1 MFDFRD
7 LFVLDLANNHQGDL
21 KHALNIIEETSNIV
35 QKNNIRAAFKFQF
48 RQLDSFIHPNHQN
61 RSELKHIK
69 RFKETELSMD
79 KYTTLFDAVKNSNM
93 LTMCTPFDESSVDI
107 IEKFK
112 FDIIKVASCSSKD
125 WPLLE
130 KISDT
135 NIPIIFSTGGL
146 QLSDIDNLVSF
157 FEHKNCDF
165 AIMHCVSIYPTPDKD
180 CNLNQIDVL
189 KNRYPNKVIGWS
201 THEDP
206 EDIMQISI
214 AVSKGAKM
222 FERHIGKETNDI
234 KLNAYSSNQYQLDKW
249 FKAFIKSKLICGKNE
264 RLINPDELVSLNSLK
279 RGVYAKTN
287 LKSGQKLLQSNVYF
301 AMPYLEGQLASGEW
315 NESISLKKDI
325 KKDDCFKKDNLNIPP
340 LSESMIIKKAIHK
353 VKALLSQAKIIL
365 NNDFEAEYSHH
376 YGVKKFNEVGVVI
389 ITIINRQYCKKILV
403 QLPNQKHPMH
413 YHKLKEETFLVVYG
427 SLNLIVDGKERVL
440 LPGDTCLVQPGVWH
454 SFSSEKGCVFEEI
467 STTHYNNDSVY
478 KDKKI
483 NKMKREERKTQVKH
497 WGRWELHEKLDN
509 LSVL

>member
-234 KLNAYSSNQYQLDKW
+234 KY
-249 FKAFIKSKLICGKNE
+249 
-264 RLINPDELVSLNSLK
+264 
-279 RGVYAKTN
+279 
-287 LKSGQKLLQSNVYF
+287 
-301 AMPYLEGQLASGEW
+301 
-315 NESISLKKDI
+315 
-325 KKDDCFKKDNLNIPP
+325 
-340 LSESMIIKKAIHK
+340 
-353 VKALLSQAKIIL
+353 
-365 NNDFEAEYSHH
+365 
-376 YGVKKFNEVGVVI
+376 
-389 ITIINRQYCKKILV
+389 
-403 QLPNQKHPMH
+403 
-413 YHKLKEETFLVVYG
+413 
-427 SLNLIVDGKERVL
+427 
-440 LPGDTCLVQPGVWH
+440 
-454 SFSSEKGCVFEEI
+454 
-467 STTHYNNDSVY
+467 
-478 KDKKI
+478 
-483 NKMKREERKTQVKH
+483 
-497 WGRWELHEKLDN
+497 
-509 LSVL
+509 